1 MIAGLRH
8 DVSVTVDESP
18 QLVVGQARLA
28 AAQRQDVERWSPAQW
43 SHRNNS
49 CLEED
54 FKMILELI
62 RTETLFAELAYKIY

>member
-1 MIAGLRH
+1 M
-8 DVSVTVDESP
+8 TVDESP

-49 CLEED
+49 CLVEED

-62 RTETLFAELAYKIY
+62 ASSL